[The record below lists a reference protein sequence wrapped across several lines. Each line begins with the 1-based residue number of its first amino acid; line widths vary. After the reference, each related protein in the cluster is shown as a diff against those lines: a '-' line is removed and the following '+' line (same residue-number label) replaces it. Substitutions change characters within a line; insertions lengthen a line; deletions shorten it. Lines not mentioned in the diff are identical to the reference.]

1 METEERKDFLAKH
14 ALSYVE
20 GAQRQFGKFTMEKLY
35 VNEIRP
41 DGAVSTVGLFY
52 SRAEAEKIV
61 AMLRDIPERSV
72 CRYEIIQAVRRLLA
86 DKGAP
91 RAQNVPEE

>member
-1 METEERKDFLAKH
+1 
-14 ALSYVE
+14 
-20 GAQRQFGKFTMEKLY
+20 MEKLY

-61 AMLRDIPERSV
+61 VMLRDIPEQAA
-72 CRYEIIQAVRRLLA
+72 CRYEIVQAVRHVLA
-86 DKGAP
+86 EKGAQ
-91 RAQNVPEE
+91 RAQTPPEK